1 MGRTLPD
8 GTTPG
13 QTGRGLG
20 MAHHYRTPGV
30 RNKAPPR
37 TGGPLPS
44 QAGLGKAQ
52 RQDLRPRETNGLPES
67 IGRLKQTLRD
77 R

>member
-1 MGRTLPD
+1 M
-8 GTTPG
+8 PG

-52 RQDLRPRETNGLPES
+52 LWDLHPGETIGLPES
-67 IGRLKQTLRD
+67 IRWLRQKLRD

>member
-8 GTTPG
+8 GMAPG

-20 MAHHYRTPGV
+20 MAHHYRTTGT

-37 TGGPLPS
+37 AGGPPPS
-44 QAGLGKAQ
+44 QARLGKAQ
-52 RQDLRPRETNGLPES
+52 LQDLRPGETIGLPES